1 MRSKYNLASFQ
12 GYIPRLLLYEKQGE
26 LQAIKNWGLERLGT
40 RLQDGACMRLLFV
53 LRQVGRYMYM

>member
-26 LQAIKNWGLERLGT
+26 LQAIKKLGVGKAGFETT
-40 RLQDGACMRLLFV
+40 RQM
-53 LRQVGRYMYM
+53 YMYEFAICP